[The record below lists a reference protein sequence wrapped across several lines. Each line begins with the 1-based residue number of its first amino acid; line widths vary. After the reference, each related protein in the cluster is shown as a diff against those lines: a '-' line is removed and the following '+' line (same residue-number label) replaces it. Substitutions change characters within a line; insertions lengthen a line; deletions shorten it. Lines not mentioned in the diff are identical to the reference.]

1 MDVIVD
7 TVDLKIK
14 RLVLSRWK
22 VNSYIVLCL
31 QTGASAVID
40 TPPEASEINKNLE
53 GTNPRYILLTHG
65 HIDHI
70 AGLNGVQNRIKAPL
84 AIHQGDQPQLQVSA
98 NINLNDTAQLQVGK
112 VKIKVIYTPGHTPG
126 SVCFLVRDH
135 LFAGDTLFPGG
146 PGRTDSPEDFQ
157 LILKS
162 ISEKLFVL
170 PDETQVYP
178 GHGEFTTIGK
188 EKGEYSVFSS
198 HKHDP
203 ELCGDVSWLK
213 S

>member
-1 MDVIVD
+1 
-7 TVDLKIK
+7 
-14 RLVLSRWK
+14 
-22 VNSYIVLCL
+22 
-31 QTGASAVID
+31 
-40 TPPEASEINKNLE
+40 
-53 GTNPRYILLTHG
+53 
-65 HIDHI
+65 
-70 AGLNGVQNRIKAPL
+70 
-84 AIHQGDQPQLQVSA
+84 
-98 NINLNDTAQLQVGK
+98 VGK

-126 SVCFLVRDH
+126 SVCFLIQDH

-162 ISEKLFVL
+162 INEKLFGL

-188 EKGEYSVFSS
+188 EKTEYSVFLSR
-198 HKHDP
+198 KHEP
-203 ELCGDVSWLK
+203 GLCGDVSWLK